1 VIPERAEWTTT
12 GRKPSASRSCNT
24 AATFFQLVTE
34 ETLVPPN
41 LSTTHEDKLGVAPA
55 VEFANVI
62 EDPIRDAGELP
73 DLLCRCASAA
83 AWAFTRRPARQVALE
98 SRREF
103 QRAPT
108 LLFFFEIFQF
118 FLQATLGQNVLEF
131 APRCLALF
139 RVFILIW
146 ARPSIDKA
154 IERLFLF
161 VAFRDEIIVEIEV
174 VVVSLHHVHS

>member
-1 VIPERAEWTTT
+1 
-12 GRKPSASRSCNT
+12 
-24 AATFFQLVTE
+24 LVTD

-41 LSTTHEDKLGVAPA
+41 LSTTHEDELGVAPA
-55 VEFANVI
+55 VGFATVI

-73 DLLCRCASAA
+73 SLLCRCSSQLLERSPAA
-83 AWAFTRRPARQVALE
+83 LLGKWRSNPK
-98 SRREF
+98 REF

-118 FLQATLGQNVLEF
+118 FLQATLGQNVLEL

-139 RVFILIW
+139 RVFIFIW